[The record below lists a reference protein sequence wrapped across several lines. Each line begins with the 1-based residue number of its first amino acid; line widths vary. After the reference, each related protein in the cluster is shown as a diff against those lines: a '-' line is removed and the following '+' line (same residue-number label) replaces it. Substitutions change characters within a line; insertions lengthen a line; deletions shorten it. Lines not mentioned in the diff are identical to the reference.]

1 MSIDLNPVTPAIIP
15 ATPEKVFDLKWIIKL
30 LLEGNPEV
38 MRAYAELVPYRRIM
52 GDVVVEITPA
62 QPIMD
67 TEGNPVVD
75 AEGMPTYTPAV
86 TETRTVVVGA
96 ELKSPL
102 VDADVTR
109 IPVDNILA
117 FSQTDAPGE
126 ALVGAAIQSFLASG
140 GSLGALTMACLTLM
154 VRQIGIAQGKLT
166 E

>member
-62 QPIMD
+62 QPILD

-109 IPVDNILA
+109 IPNQTLIINMNTSTDNRTIVIYA
-117 FSQTDAPGE
+117 
-126 ALVGAAIQSFLASG
+126 VNYNFLAIEKGHAPVMFPNFES
-140 GSLGALTMACLTLM
+140 
-154 VRQIGIAQGKLT
+154 
-166 E
+166 